1 MADCSS
7 SVWSAVLLPSC
18 LSKVLIVNTIAGSQL
33 LCSVLGR
40 SRKLKKK
47 KLFTQKGQL
56 GSSYYAIFW
65 CKRPT
70 QLVSDLNVQQ

>member
-18 LSKVLIVNTIAGSQL
+18 LSKVLMVNTIAGSQL

-40 SRKLKKK
+40 SGKLKKI
-47 KLFTQKGQL
+47 LFTQKVNCGQVTVQYS
-56 GSSYYAIFW
+56 GV
-65 CKRPT
+65 T
-70 QLVSDLNVQQ
+70 DLHSWYLT

>member
-7 SVWSAVLLPSC
+7 SVWSAVLLPFSC

-40 SRKLKKK
+40 SGKLKKNTFHAK
-47 KLFTQKGQL
+47 RSIGVKLL
-56 GSSYYAIFW
+56 YNI
-65 CKRPT
+65 
-70 QLVSDLNVQQ
+70 LV

>member
-40 SRKLKKK
+40 SGKLKKK
-47 KLFTQKGQL
+47 KKYFSRKNVNYGQVTVKYS
-56 GSSYYAIFW
+56 G
-65 CKRPT
+65 
-70 QLVSDLNVQQ
+70 VSDLHSWYLT